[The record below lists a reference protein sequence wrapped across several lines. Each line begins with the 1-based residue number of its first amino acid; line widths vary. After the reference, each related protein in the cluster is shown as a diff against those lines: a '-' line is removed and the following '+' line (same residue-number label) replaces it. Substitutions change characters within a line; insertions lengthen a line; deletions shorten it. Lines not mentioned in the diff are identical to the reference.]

1 METCQEFLSCP
12 STPIQRERDEETPF
26 SPIFLG
32 FLHSQ
37 RIPAL
42 PLSQSP
48 APSFP
53 GILCHPLELWD
64 GISNIPMDTALVE
77 FPLSHLDHSQSF
89 ILLHLPLRRFQ
100 RGSGR
105 WWNSIH
111 KILIFQ
117 LSGQP
122 DLARES
128 LWNVVSVEFIKDIC
142 PGRIRDVSI

>member
-12 STPIQRERDEETPF
+12 STPIQRERDEETP
-26 SPIFLG
+26 SNPTFLG
-32 FLHSQ
+32 FY
-37 RIPAL
+37 IPTEFL
-42 PLSQSP
+42 PFHYPGPQPPLSQEFF
-48 APSFP
+48 A
-53 GILCHPLELWD
+53 ILWNSGKE
-64 GISNIPMDTALVE
+64 SNIPMDTALVE

-105 WWNSIH
+105 WWNFIH

-128 LWNVVSVEFIKDIC
+128 LWNVGSVEFIKDIC